1 MDPTR
6 SITISPDHE
15 TVWYDYRCLCP
26 DDVLDISGVVSLDDE
41 VLADILAEVA
51 ASLER
56 DHIIDS
62 IVDTRMLGLI
72 GDLANEAFS
81 EPVDEA
87 ELDYAGTGRVRREPA
102 VAVEGDEVWFRYPA
116 LDGGLFE
123 FLSGDFTPE
132 RRRELTARA
141 CIEAKG
147 HDETLFLDES
157 VMSCAAEIIEGRLHS
172 GNRS

>member
-1 MDPTR
+1 MDSTR

-26 DDVLDISGVVSLDDE
+26 DDVLDIAGVASLDDE

-72 GDLANEAFS
+72 GDLANETFS
-81 EPVDEA
+81 EPVDETA
-87 ELDYAGTGRVRREPA
+87 LDYAEPGRVRREPA

-123 FLSGDFTPE
+123 FLIGDFTPE

-147 HDETLFLDES
+147 HDETLYLDEP
-157 VMSCAAEIIEGRLHS
+157 VMSCATEIIEGRLHS